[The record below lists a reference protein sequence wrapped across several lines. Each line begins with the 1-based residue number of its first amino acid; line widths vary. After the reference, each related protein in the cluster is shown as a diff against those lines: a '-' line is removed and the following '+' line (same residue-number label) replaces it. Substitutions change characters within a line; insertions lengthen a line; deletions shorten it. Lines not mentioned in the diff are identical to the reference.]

1 MLRCHW
7 LSPVSHIHIASF
19 SALSLDAT
27 AKLVRLELGPKAP
40 HANSKPKSDSSG
52 LARLSELKED
62 ELEAF
67 LKLKPGAGL
76 AMSMELPHW
85 TKVCIS
91 LSIRCFSSIL
101 QLQLMPYRRF
111 SSPPPNLG

>member
-1 MLRCHW
+1 MCARVPLSQASLSFVSCCPFSKPA
-7 LSPVSHIHIASF
+7 LSPCF
-19 SALSLDAT
+19 SLDAT

-40 HANSKPKSDSSG
+40 QTNVKPKSDQTG
-52 LARLSELKED
+52 LVRLSELKKD

-85 TKVCIS
+85 TKVCI
-91 LSIRCFSSIL
+91 
-101 QLQLMPYRRF
+101 P
-111 SSPPPNLG
+111 